1 MGRSGDRFVD
11 GDQRDEMTQRQT
23 GGSEEEEHV
32 DKEMLREA
40 IKTGLKS
47 MNWSD
52 NI

>member
-1 MGRSGDRFVD
+1 MA
-11 GDQRDEMTQRQT
+11 
-23 GGSEEEEHV
+23 GSEKEQV

-47 MNWSD
+47 MNWRD